1 MQKWLQHVEGKIEIA
16 KVRTPWLGRKRS
28 EGQTRRSSSRKGQ
41 FAQYVGC
48 RGTVK
53 RSGTRAENMPQSK
66 IWPPSCEAWSG
77 VGECLKILDHDAQ
90 RHAINCKIGRTERAC
105 PDDLRNCF
113 ANQKLS
119 HHMD

>member
-1 MQKWLQHVEGKIEIA
+1 VVVVEGKTEIA
-16 KVRTPWLGRKRS
+16 KVRTPGLAVNVQK
-28 EGQTRRSSSRKGQ
+28 GQTRRNSSRKGQ

-48 RGTVK
+48 LGTVK
-53 RSGTRAENMPQSK
+53 RSGTRAKKMPQAK

-77 VGECLKILDHDAQ
+77 VGEFLKILGHDAQ
-90 RHAINCKIGRTERAC
+90 RHAIDCKIGRTERAY

-119 HHMD
+119 HHMN